1 MSKINVAKTAQAMVK
16 ETKNGKKSKV
26 MVQNKSAEV
35 SKIKSAD
42 KSANKN
48 GSASAKI
55 KVALKPLAKS
65 VPAKPVV
72 KPAVKLVAKPATKPA
87 PKPAPKPVAKSAAK
101 PASAKAAPV
110 KTVTPQ
116 AKPVTAKIV
125 VAKTA
130 SAPMKP
136 VTTKIVATKAAT
148 VPAKPAPAK
157 PAPAKSVALV
167 AKSAPTKP
175 TAAAEK
181 TVQTVVKA
189 VAVKAAPVV
198 EKSTK
203 AVAKVTPVAPVITYK
218 CPFPPDEL
226 AKWRQILLTRRH
238 EITNDIAGLVKDA
251 IDAEDG
257 HTTPNH
263 LAERGSDADL
273 QDLSL
278 GVAGDEK
285 DIVWQIDRALRKIE
299 MNRPLPFGLCEYNKT
314 PIPRTRLQ
322 LIPFAPLS
330 IEGATH
336 MEQNS
341 LMMEDL
347 LIED

>member
-1 MSKINVAKTAQAMVK
+1 
-16 ETKNGKKSKV
+16 
-26 MVQNKSAEV
+26 
-35 SKIKSAD
+35 
-42 KSANKN
+42 
-48 GSASAKI
+48 
-55 KVALKPLAKS
+55 
-65 VPAKPVV
+65 
-72 KPAVKLVAKPATKPA
+72 
-87 PKPAPKPVAKSAAK
+87 
-101 PASAKAAPV
+101 
-110 KTVTPQ
+110 
-116 AKPVTAKIV
+116 
-125 VAKTA
+125 
-130 SAPMKP
+130 

-148 VPAKPAPAK
+148 VPAKP
-157 PAPAKSVALV
+157 VALA
-167 AKSAPTKP
+167 AKTAPTKSAAVAKTTVP
-175 TAAAEK
+175 TL
-181 TVQTVVKA
+181 VKA
-189 VAVKAAPVV
+189 VAAKAAPVV
-198 EKSTK
+198 EKTAK
-203 AVAKVTPVAPVITYK
+203 VVAKVVAKVTPVVPVITYK

-299 MNRPLPFGLCEYNKT
+299 SSRPLPFGLCEYNKT

-330 IEGATH
+330 IEGATY

-341 LMMEDL
+341 LMMEDML
-347 LIED
+347 VEY

>member
-72 KPAVKLVAKPATKPA
+72 KPAVKLVAKPA
-87 PKPAPKPVAKSAAK
+87 PKPVAKSAAK

-148 VPAKPAPAK
+148 VTAKPAPAK
-157 PAPAKSVALV
+157 PAPAKLVALV

-251 IDAEDG
+251 IDAEDS

>member
-1 MSKINVAKTAQAMVK
+1 MSKITNAKSAKPAKPIKAAAKAT
-16 ETKNGKKSKV
+16 ETKNGKDSKDKGGSAAAK
-26 MVQNKSAEV
+26 NKVV
-35 SKIKSAD
+35 SKPA
-42 KSANKN
+42 
-48 GSASAKI
+48 AK
-55 KVALKPLAKS
+55 AA
-65 VPAKPVV
+65 PA
-72 KPAVKLVAKPATKPA
+72 
-87 PKPAPKPVAKSAAK
+87 KPVAKSAPAK
-101 PASAKAAPV
+101 PAV
-110 KTVTPQ
+110 KTAP
-116 AKPVTAKIV
+116 AKPVTAKFTPAKV
-125 VAKTA
+125 VTA
-130 SAPMKP
+130 AAKP
-136 VTTKIVATKAAT
+136 VTTKIVAAKAAAAPVT
-148 VPAKPAPAK
+148 AKSDALVPKMTAAKPAA
-157 PAPAKSVALV
+157 VV
-167 AKSAPTKP
+167 AKTASA
-175 TAAAEK
+175 
-181 TVQTVVKA
+181 VVKA
-189 VAVKAAPVV
+189 AAAKVAPVAAKVAPPAPVV
-198 EKSTK
+198 
-203 AVAKVTPVAPVITYK
+203 TYK

-226 AKWRQILLTRRH
+226 MKWRQILLARRH

-285 DIVWQIDRALRKIE
+285 DIVWQIDRALRKIDA
-299 MNRPLPFGLCEYNKT
+299 NRPLPFGLCEYNKT

>member
-1 MSKINVAKTAQAMVK
+1 M
-16 ETKNGKKSKV
+16 KN
-26 MVQNKSAEV
+26 
-35 SKIKSAD
+35 
-42 KSANKN
+42 
-48 GSASAKI
+48 
-55 KVALKPLAKS
+55 
-65 VPAKPVV
+65 
-72 KPAVKLVAKPATKPA
+72 
-87 PKPAPKPVAKSAAK
+87 
-101 PASAKAAPV
+101 
-110 KTVTPQ
+110 VTPQ

-125 VAKTA
+125 
-130 SAPMKP
+130 
-136 VTTKIVATKAAT
+136 ATKAAT
-148 VPAKPAPAK
+148 IPVKPAPAQ

-167 AKSAPTKP
+167 AKTAPIKP
-175 TAAAEK
+175 AAVVEK
-181 TVQTVVKA
+181 TVPAVVKA
-189 VAVKAAPVV
+189 VAVKSTVVKAAPMN
-198 EKSTK
+198 EKSAK
-203 AVAKVTPVAPVITYK
+203 AVAKVIPVAPVITYK

-330 IEGATH
+330 IEGATF

-341 LMMEDL
+341 MMMEDL

>member
-1 MSKINVAKTAQAMVK
+1 MSKITNAKSAKPAKPIKVAAKPT
-16 ETKNGKKSKV
+16 ETKNGKNSK
-26 MVQNKSAEV
+26 
-35 SKIKSAD
+35 D
-42 KSANKN
+42 KG
-48 GSASAKI
+48 GSAAAKN
-55 KVALKPLAKS
+55 KVAS
-65 VPAKPVV
+65 
-72 KPAVKLVAKPATKPA
+72 KPAAKTAPA
-87 PKPAPKPVAKSAAK
+87 KPVAKSAPAK
-101 PASAKAAPV
+101 PTVKSAP
-110 KTVTPQ
+110 
-116 AKPVTAKIV
+116 AKPVTAKFTP
-125 VAKTA
+125 AKAVTA
-130 SAPMKP
+130 SAKP
-136 VTTKIVATKAAT
+136 VTTKIVAAKATAAPVKPVT
-148 VPAKPAPAK
+148 AKITPIKVVAAPAK
-157 PAPAKSVALV
+157 PAPAQSAALV
-167 AKSAPTKP
+167 PKTTPAKPATV
-175 TAAAEK
+175 TAK
-181 TVQTVVKA
+181 TASTVVKA
-189 VAVKAAPVV
+189 IAAKAAPVV
-198 EKSTK
+198 
-203 AVAKVTPVAPVITYK
+203 AKVAPPAPVVTYK

-226 AKWRQILLTRRH
+226 MKWRQILLARRH

-285 DIVWQIDRALRKIE
+285 DIVWQIDRALRKIDA
-299 MNRPLPFGLCEYNKT
+299 NRPLPFGLCEYNKT